1 LIPGV
6 DGSTKTLYH
15 WKIIRKTQKTSI
27 SYLNFTLS
35 LPGGDSPLW
44 PPSVTQLRNRSDHK
58 LWKKKK
64 WVFLKLQKG
73 SPIKLC
79 LTIISI
85 TPQALNNSSTFKMS
99 LRKILFL
106 SWKSHFYQNQKK
118 FPIIFLSHSTPGFKI
133 LSWIGNTNQPY
144 FWQC

>member
-35 LPGGDSPLW
+35 LPGGDLPLW
-44 PPSVTQLRNRSDHK
+44 PPSVT
-58 LWKKKK
+58 
-64 WVFLKLQKG
+64 
-73 SPIKLC
+73 
-79 LTIISI
+79 I

-106 SWKSHFYQNQKK
+106 SWKSHFY
-118 FPIIFLSHSTPGFKI
+118 
-133 LSWIGNTNQPY
+133 
-144 FWQC
+144 